1 MKLSY
6 PLSHFI
12 LSHNFATSRY
22 ISILVFHMWT
32 LSLPGGYEDS
42 PVSSRDP
49 SSLPTPTFQKK
60 ALRDQLE
67 YTQGSKGLKEGSVE
81 FLQAQSKQAGVTD
94 FIGQELSIGG
104 TAQLGRRTVP
114 FSP

>member
-1 MKLSY
+1 M
-6 PLSHFI
+6 
-12 LSHNFATSRY
+12 
-22 ISILVFHMWT
+22 
-32 LSLPGGYEDS
+32 GYEDS

-49 SSLPTPTFQKK
+49 SSLPIPTFQKK

-67 YTQGSKGLKEGSVE
+67 YTQGSKGLKEGSIE

-104 TAQLGRRTVP
+104 TAHLGRRTVP
-114 FSP
+114 FSPLSCDRWTEPMSERSVMLRVSPCRCC